1 MGRDRVVLGN
11 RKLSTWLDEHRRREM
26 INNMNDVELCEH
38 ILKLKRNTAL
48 LNHVWA
54 EGGNNAMFLALKNI
68 FDAADEAMHRLNV
81 IQTKESP

>member
-1 MGRDRVVLGN
+1 MGRNKLVLVR
-11 RKLSTWLDEHRRREM
+11 RKRATWLDEHRGREV

-38 ILKLKRNTAL
+38 ILKIRRNFAL

-68 FDAADEAMHRLNV
+68 YDASDEAMFRLNQL
-81 IQTKESP
+81 QTKEPK